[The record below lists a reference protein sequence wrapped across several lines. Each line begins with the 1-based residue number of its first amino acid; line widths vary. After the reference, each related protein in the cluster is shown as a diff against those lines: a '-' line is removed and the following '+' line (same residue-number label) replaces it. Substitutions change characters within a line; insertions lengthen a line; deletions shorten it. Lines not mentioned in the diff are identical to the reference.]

1 MRMKGFHLKQ
11 SELNALHKAHKEE
24 RNKRYAYRIH
34 AVILLGT
41 GYTLRKVKEALFLDE
56 ETLRAYV
63 SNYRIDGIAGLL
75 SDNRSGKASKLSDD
89 QIDTLKLEIDTNLYL
104 DTISVINYIKK
115 SFGINYSRS
124 GIRDLL
130 HSKGLIIPPVHS

>member
-1 MRMKGFHLKQ
+1 MKGFHLKQ

-63 SNYRIDGIAGLL
+63 SNYRKVC
-75 SDNRSGKASKLSDD
+75 R
-89 QIDTLKLEIDTNLYL
+89 
-104 DTISVINYIKK
+104 
-115 SFGINYSRS
+115 
-124 GIRDLL
+124 
-130 HSKGLIIPPVHS
+130 